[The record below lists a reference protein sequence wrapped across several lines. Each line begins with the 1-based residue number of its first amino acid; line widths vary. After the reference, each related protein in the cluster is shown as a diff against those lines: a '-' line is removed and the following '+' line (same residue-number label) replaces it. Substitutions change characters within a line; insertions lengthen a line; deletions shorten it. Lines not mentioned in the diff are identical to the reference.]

1 MARREQ
7 DHSWK
12 RRQEDW
18 MEEDDLL
25 GGDLYHGLDLRH
37 KLQRAN
43 EGAMVTRI
51 FLEGAIG
58 LVDLTGGLWK

>member
-25 GGDLYHGLDLRH
+25 GGDLYHVQDLRY
-37 KLQRAN
+37 KIQWAN
-43 EGAMVTRI
+43 EGEGNSNLLR
-51 FLEGAIG
+51 GAIG
-58 LVDLTGGLWK
+58 LVDLTGGLWE